1 MPPLNKLIH
10 RARAKLINWSV
21 PVTDQPSRIIVL
33 ANGGIMNNISV
44 TQISSLTPESKV
56 LTTQP
61 KKKSYAYVT
70 FESIDQGKKDL
81 NSLFLTVLSI
91 L

>member
-1 MPPLNKLIH
+1 MPPLNKLVH

-21 PVTDQPSRIIVL
+21 PVSDQPSQIIVL

-44 TQISSLTPESKV
+44 SQINSLVPESKMI
-56 LTTQP
+56 TIQP

-70 FESIDQGKKDL
+70 FESIDQGK
-81 NSLFLTVLSI
+81 
-91 L
+91 

>member
-1 MPPLNKLIH
+1 MPPLNKLIN

-21 PVTDQPSRIIVL
+21 PVVDQPSRIIVL

-44 TQISSLTPESKV
+44 NQISSLIPESKIS
-56 LTTQP
+56 TIQP

-70 FESIDQGKKDL
+70 FESIDQGKGDL
-81 NSLFLTVLSI
+81 HFFPIVSSI